1 VKGSERSY
9 QVIDRLKSRNW
20 TVWERYL
27 PSAKAGTR
35 TGVVALC
42 LQPWDHMLP
51 EEGAEERM
59 ASTEPLWRTWERYLH
74 PEEAAAIPMSGE
86 GLEKVRV

>member
-1 VKGSERSY
+1 MKA
-9 QVIDRLKSRNW
+9 RNW
-20 TVWERYL
+20 TAWERYL

-35 TGVVALC
+35 TGAAALC
-42 LQPWDHMLP
+42 LQPWDQMLP
-51 EEGAEERM
+51 EEGVQERM

-86 GLEKVRV
+86 GPEKVRV